1 MCWSSAAGDT
11 GNDCVGTAIRLGA
24 RSVTQLEM
32 MPKPPE
38 GRAAGNPWPEWP
50 KVLKTDYGQE
60 EAIAVFGKDP
70 RIYQTTVTEFL
81 KDEKGNVAKAGSS
94 AWNQRKTRRPD
105 G

>member
-1 MCWSSAAGDT
+1 M
-11 GNDCVGTAIRLGA
+11 
-24 RSVTQLEM
+24 
-32 MPKPPE
+32 
-38 GRAAGNPWPEWP
+38 
-50 KVLKTDYGQE
+50 LKTDYGQE

-81 KDEKGNVAKAGSS
+81 KDEKGNVAKARIV